1 MAIPTK
7 KKKVV
12 SRKNLRTQCD
22 KLWGLCIRARD
33 KHVCQ
38 YNYCNKPA
46 NNPHH
51 IFTKGGHPSTRHDLE
66 NGITLCVYCHRG
78 IAHGKPQVFEWF
90 INRRLGP
97 KRYNLLMLR
106 ANSSGKNDLEMI
118 KIGLKEY
125 LKELEV

>member
-12 SRKNLRTQCD
+12 SRKNLRKQCD

-51 IFTKGGHPSTRHDLE
+51 IFTKGGHPVTRHDLD
-66 NGITLCVYCHRG
+66 NGITLCAGHHRAT
-78 IAHGKPQVFEWF
+78 AHGRPQLFEEF
-90 INRRLGP
+90 IQSRMG
-97 KRYNLLMLR
+97 KTKYTLLKMR
-106 ANSSGKNDLEMI
+106 AYSSGKNDLEMI
-118 KIGLKEY
+118 KIGLKKC
-125 LKELEV
+125 LKEWEV